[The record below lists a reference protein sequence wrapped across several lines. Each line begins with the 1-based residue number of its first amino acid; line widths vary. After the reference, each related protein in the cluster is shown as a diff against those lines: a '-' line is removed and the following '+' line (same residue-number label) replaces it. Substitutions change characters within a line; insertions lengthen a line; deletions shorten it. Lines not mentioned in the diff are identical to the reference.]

1 MSRKRGAM
9 LAISGLCALVA
20 ATAIYRA
27 LSRGETVEANVRDT
41 STIVIAKS
49 NLTRGLAL
57 KPEHLEQVSRPTDE
71 LPEGAFSQ
79 SRPLIGRI
87 VKRPVPAGKPVLQ
100 DALAATKSIFEARL
114 APGLRAAG
122 VFVDARGGLQ
132 RYLQAGDR
140 VDVVVTVDN
149 KDAGSSSRLILQDV
163 EILEIPRKEGSAEH
177 QTAAWMPVVLAV
189 TPWDA
194 EKLALAMNVG
204 TIQLLGRGSED
215 TQTMATSGV
224 TRDTLV
230 AGGPMLVE
238 PGAAGP
244 HGTSYRSVEL
254 IKGHARSEERFSLG
268 PGGNWV
274 ERRPAGGTA
283 QAGD

>member
-9 LAISGLCALVA
+9 LAISGLCALLT
-20 ATAIYRA
+20 ATIIYRA
-27 LSRGETVEANVRDT
+27 LSRGDTVEANVRDT
-41 STIVIAKS
+41 STLVIAKS

-71 LPEGAFSQ
+71 LPAGSFSQ
-79 SRPLIGRI
+79 ARPLVGRI
-87 VKRPVPAGKPVLQ
+87 VKRPVAAGKPILQ
-100 DALAATKSIFEARL
+100 DSLAATKSIFEARL
-114 APGLRAAG
+114 QPGYRAVG

-140 VDVVVTVDN
+140 VDVVVTMDN

-189 TPWDA
+189 TPWDG
-194 EKLALAMNVG
+194 EKLSLAMNVG

-215 TQTMATSGV
+215 TQITATSGV

-230 AGGPMLVE
+230 AGGPMTIE
-238 PGAAGP
+238 QGAAGP
-244 HGTSYRSVEL
+244 HGTTYRSVEL
-254 IKGHARSEERFSLG
+254 IKGDSRSEERFSMG
-268 PGGNWV
+268 PGGSWV
-274 ERRPAGGTA
+274 ERRSPSGSAPAG
-283 QAGD
+283 D